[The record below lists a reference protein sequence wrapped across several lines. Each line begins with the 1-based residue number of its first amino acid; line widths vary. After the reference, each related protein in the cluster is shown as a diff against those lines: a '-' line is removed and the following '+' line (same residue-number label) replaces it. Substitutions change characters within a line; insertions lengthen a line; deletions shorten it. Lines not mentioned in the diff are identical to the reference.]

1 MKKFEN
7 MMDENREFFNTEEPS
22 AGHFERFE
30 QKLRVQNR
38 KLIFLR
44 TVYSVSKIAAI
55 IVFVV
60 LSAVAIKYKQSNN
73 SEINLSRIEKS
84 KEMNEAEQFYSRML
98 EQSYENIKQI
108 KFPDEVQKTEVLKE
122 VSQQDESY
130 TKMKED
136 LQKDPYN
143 EMAQQAMV
151 NYYETRLESINQI
164 VANLKLVLNCN
175 S

>member
-7 MMDENREFFNTEEPS
+7 LMNENLEFFNAEEPS

-30 QKLRVQNR
+30 QKLLVQNR
-38 KLIFLR
+38 KLMFRR
-44 TVYSVSKIAAI
+44 TLYSVAKIAAI
-55 IVFVV
+55 IIVVVF
-60 LSAVAIKYKQSNN
+60 SAVAIKFKQSNN
-73 SEINLSRIEKS
+73 SETNLSRIEKS
-84 KEMNEAEQFYSRML
+84 REMNDAEQFYSRML

-108 KFPDEVQKTEVLKE
+108 KFPDEAQKTKVLKE
-122 VSQQDESY
+122 VSQKDESY

-151 NYYETRLESINQI
+151 NYYQTRLESVNQI